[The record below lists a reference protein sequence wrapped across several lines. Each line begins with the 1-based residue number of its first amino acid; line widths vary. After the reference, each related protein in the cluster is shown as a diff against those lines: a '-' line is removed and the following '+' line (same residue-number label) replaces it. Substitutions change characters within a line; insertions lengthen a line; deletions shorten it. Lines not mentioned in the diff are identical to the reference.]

1 MLKERLNINKWNE
14 FNLTFNNSSNNGFNI
29 QTRDHKALSLIYLW
43 DQFLTMYN
51 ENHVAH
57 MIILFKTIFDYI
69 LIFMI
74 RLIIIVYKND
84 YKNFIKKYNLIM
96 TISIIE

>member
-1 MLKERLNINKWNE
+1 
-14 FNLTFNNSSNNGFNI
+14 
-29 QTRDHKALSLIYLW
+29 
-43 DQFLTMYN
+43 
-51 ENHVAH
+51 

-84 YKNFIKKYNLIM
+84 YKNFI
-96 TISIIE
+96 